1 MPVLVNFRIDKK
13 LKENVDKVCKELGI
27 TMSAAFNMFARNLVK
42 NKNINFS
49 TTKEFNSGFNIGNL
63 FNTLDDIGI
72 HSKKTKKN
80 VVIDDNYFVNKVGN
94 IIMLVPKGDP
104 WENII
109 TSAGK
114 MSDDFMIERNQSKCE
129 ERDVL

>member
-1 MPVLVNFRIDKK
+1 MSVLVNFRIDKK
-13 LKENVDKVCKELGI
+13 LKENVDKVCRELGI

-94 IIMLVPKGDP
+94 IIMFVPKGDP

-114 MSDDFMIERNQSKCE
+114 MSDDFMIERNQSKYE

>member
-1 MPVLVNFRIDKK
+1 MSVLVNFRIDKK
-13 LKENVDKVCKELGI
+13 LKENVDKVCRELGI

-49 TTKEFNSGFNIGNL
+49 TTKELNSGFNIGNL

-94 IIMLVPKGDP
+94 IIMFVPKGDP

-114 MSDDFMIERNQSKCE
+114 MSDDFMIERNQSKYE

>member
-1 MPVLVNFRIDKK
+1 MSVLVNFRIDKK
-13 LKENVDKVCKELGI
+13 LKENVDKVCRELGI

-49 TTKEFNSGFNIGNL
+49 TTKELNSGFNIGNL

-94 IIMLVPKGDP
+94 IIMFVPKGDP

-114 MSDDFMIERNQSKCE
+114 MSDDFMIERNHSKYE

>member
-1 MPVLVNFRIDKK
+1 MSVLVNFRIDKK
-13 LKENVDKVCKELGI
+13 LKENVDKVCRELGI

-114 MSDDFMIERNQSKCE
+114 MSDDFMIERNQSKYE

>member
-1 MPVLVNFRIDKK
+1 MSVLVNFRIDKK
-13 LKENVDKVCKELGI
+13 LKENVDKVCRELGI

-49 TTKEFNSGFNIGNL
+49 TTKELNSGFSIGNL

-114 MSDDFMIERNQSKCE
+114 MSDDFMIERNQSKYE

>member
-1 MPVLVNFRIDKK
+1 MSVLVNFRIDKK
-13 LKENVDKVCKELGI
+13 LKENVDKVCRELGI

-49 TTKEFNSGFNIGNL
+49 TTNEFNSGFNIGNL

-114 MSDDFMIERNQSKCE
+114 MSDDFMVERNQSKYE
-129 ERDVL
+129 ERAVL